1 MLILEADELQGA
13 AAGLLAKLLLL
24 ADGIVDVLDVAVVG
38 GDTEGDEVI
47 GVREHLLEGG
57 DDLVQ
62 GGGILHHGG
71 GNAVDLLGAVPLLL
85 VEGLDQGIH
94 EHLAVCVGD
103 GDRDDLIVIVHARQL
118 QVEEQNALTLHAE
131 GLGAVSVALGTAD
144 GQILFK
150 AGAAHLAL
158 VANVLP
164 ANRTLQGTADGGA
177 LIVEVD
183 HGAVG
188 AEVVGHGLLH
198 HVVVHLIQP
207 LAGVKAH
214 GGGALGGELF
224 HLGTAVQLDD
234 VHRLMLVHH
243 GAVPQLGGGLGDAG
257 GVVVEG
263 QVIPLARAGG
273 GISHGGEVHHV
284 QHLFGEV
291 GAAVG
296 LLGGHLRDGDT
307 RGEFHGFHWFA
318 FLSYVQFYIRA
329 VSVPR
334 RGTVSR
340 PYTAT
345 RRQVNREE

>member
-1 MLILEADELQGA
+1 M
-13 AAGLLAKLLLL
+13 
-24 ADGIVDVLDVAVVG
+24 
-38 GDTEGDEVI
+38 
-47 GVREHLLEGG
+47 
-57 DDLVQ
+57 
-62 GGGILHHGG
+62 
-71 GNAVDLLGAVPLLL
+71 DLLGAVPLLL

-94 EHLAVCVGD
+94 QHLAVCVGD

-118 QVEEQNALTLHAE
+118 QVEEQDALTLHAE
-131 GLGAVSVALGTAD
+131 GPGTVSVALGAAD
-144 GQILFK
+144 GQITLK
-150 AGAAHLAL
+150 AGAAHFSL
-158 VANVLP
+158 VADVLT
-164 ANRTLQGTADGGA
+164 ANRTLERTADGGA
-177 LIVEVD
+177 LVVEVD

-214 GGGALGGELF
+214 GGGSLGGELF
-224 HLGTAVQLDD
+224 HLGAAGKLND
-234 VHRLMLVHH
+234 VHGLMLVHH
-243 GAVPQLGGGLGDAG
+243 GTVPQLGGGLGDAG

-273 GISHGGEVHHV
+273 GISHGGEMHHV

-291 GAAVG
+291 GATVG

-334 RGTVSR
+334 RGTDSH

-345 RRQVNREE
+345 RRQVNRVDPMEGGFLGNGKGHTLPYYIIIQSIV